1 MKRRAIRRQWTR
13 RTTLAAG
20 AATVALLLTPHSGS
34 TQALSGFDVY
44 RANCSGCHELPDPED
59 PKRTRDEWNAILDR
73 MVKEKG
79 ASLNEQEQAAVL
91 NYLDSFNRPKREIR
105 WNDAPA
111 RSRTAQ
117 FTTADGGK
125 LSSEWVELTLG
136 GNAVAPWAVQ
146 ADGTGKS
153 AYLQPLKTAPE
164 GQSPAVLDNTGVV
177 GNGSVATRVQLLSGR
192 GAVGAGMIF
201 GFRDPQ
207 SYFGVRLGPKDVAL
221 YEARG
226 GNRSLRARSVVA
238 VPLRQWQTLEIT
250 LAGKQVAVTL
260 NGKAL
265 PELSVVLEGYTGGHV
280 GLHTQGDTV
289 AVFDQW
295 RLTVP

>member
-1 MKRRAIRRQWTR
+1 MRRHTARW
-13 RTTLAAG
+13 AAG
-20 AATVALLLTPHSGS
+20 CTGLMAAMLVLAPRGEA
-34 TQALSGFDVY
+34 TQALSGFDVF
-44 RANCSGCHELPDPED
+44 RANCGGCHELPDPED
-59 PKRTRDEWNAILDR
+59 PKRTRDQWREILNT

-79 ASLNEQEQAAVL
+79 ASLNEQEQTAVL

-111 RSRTAQ
+111 RSRTAS
-117 FTTADGGK
+117 FAVADTGK
-125 LSSEWVELTLG
+125 LPTEWVDLTLG
-136 GNAVAPWAVQ
+136 GDAVAPWAVQ

-164 GQSPAVLDNTGVV
+164 GQFPAAIDNTGVV
-177 GNGSVATRVQLLSGR
+177 SNGSFSTRVQLLSGK
-192 GAVGAGMIF
+192 GAVGAGVLF

-207 SYFGVRLGPKDVAL
+207 SYFGIRLGPKDVVL

-226 GNRSLRARSVVA
+226 GNRSLRARSVTPI
-238 VPLRQWQTLEIT
+238 PLRQWQA
-250 LAGKQVAVTL
+250 LAVELKGKQVTVTL
-260 NGKAL
+260 NGKPL
-265 PELSVVLEGYTGGHV
+265 PELAVTLEGYTGGHV